1 MNKKIKS
8 IHFLGVKGVGMAP
21 LAIIAK
27 EAGFKV
33 TGCDIDEEFITDPA
47 LKKAGIEV
55 FKNFS
60 PEHLKN
66 LDLLITTGAHGGFD
80 NPEVKEAKSLGI
92 KVWTQGQ
99 AVGEFIKGDIFERD
113 DIQGISIT
121 GSHGKTTTAAMIAT
135 ILKANNQEPSFLIG
149 TGEISS
155 LGAPGH
161 YGKGRYFVAEADEYA
176 TEPKYD
182 KTPKLLWQ
190 KPKIA
195 VVTNI
200 EFDHPDLYESAEKIE
215 EVFLK
220 FINGLPSDGVVIAN
234 GDDLLVK
241 KMLRDYKGKS
251 VTYGLSESND
261 FYIERYSI
269 SGDKMFFWV
278 KNKSTLIGEFS
289 IGVVGEHNAVNALG
303 ALVTVLETG
312 ISIDQVKRGL
322 AVFKG
327 SKRRFEYVGKLASGA
342 LLYDDYAHHPTEI
355 RQTLSAFRKT
365 FPKERIICIFQP
377 HTYSRTKSLFEQ
389 FSSSFKDA
397 DVAILTNIYPSLRE
411 ERDDTVSSELLAGS
425 VAKFNKNV
433 LYLPEL
439 SDVVEY
445 IDKNSF
451 GKDTIIIS
459 MGAGN
464 VYKISEK
471 LNLIK

>member
-1 MNKKIKS
+1 MNKIKNV
-8 IHFLGVKGVGMAP
+8 HFLGIKGVGMAP
-21 LAIIAK
+21 LSIIAK

-33 TGCDIDEEFITDPA
+33 TGCDIEEEFITDIA
-47 LKKAGIEV
+47 LQKAGIEV
-55 FKNFS
+55 LKNFS
-60 PEHLKN
+60 GAHLKN
-66 LDLLITTGAHGGFD
+66 IDLLITTGAHGGFD
-80 NPEVKEAKSLGI
+80 NPEVIWAKQHGLP
-92 KVWTQGQ
+92 VWTQGQ
-99 AVGEFIKGDIFERD
+99 AVGEFMKGDIFKRVQD
-113 DIQGISIT
+113 GISVT

-135 ILKANNQEPSFLIG
+135 ILKANNQDPSFLIG
-149 TGEISS
+149 TGEIPS

-182 KTPKLLWQ
+182 KTPKVLWQ
-190 KPKIA
+190 KPRIA
-195 VVTNI
+195 VITNI
-200 EFDHPDLYESAEKIE
+200 EFDHPDLYQSEEKIK

-220 FINGLPSDGVVIAN
+220 FANSLPEDGIAVVN
-234 GDDLLVK
+234 GDDKENQKLLSE
-241 KMLRDYKGKS
+241 YGGKR

-261 FYIERYSI
+261 FFIQKYTI

-278 KNKSTLIGEFS
+278 KNKETLIGEFS
-289 IGVVGEHNAVNALG
+289 VGVVGEFNAVNALG
-303 ALVTVLETG
+303 ALVAVLEAGT
-312 ISIDQVKRGL
+312 STEQARRGL
-322 AVFKG
+322 ASFTG
-327 SKRRFEYVGKLASGA
+327 SKRRFEYVGKLTSGA

-365 FPKERIICIFQP
+365 FPKNKIVCVFQP

-389 FSSSFKDA
+389 FTSSFKDA
-397 DVAILTNIYPSLRE
+397 DIAILTNIYPSLRE
-411 ERDDTVSSELLAGS
+411 EKDDTVSSGLLAQS

-451 GKDTIIIS
+451 GKDTILIS

>member
-1 MNKKIKS
+1 MKKIKNV
-8 IHFLGVKGVGMAP
+8 HFSGVKGVGMTP

-33 TGCDIDEEFITDPA
+33 TGCDIDEEFITDIA
-47 LKKAGIEV
+47 LRKAGIEI

-60 PEHLKN
+60 PKHLKDV
-66 LDLLITTGAHGGFD
+66 DLLITTGAHGGFD
-80 NPEVKEAKSLGI
+80 NPEVKEAKKLGI
-92 KVWTQGQ
+92 PVWTQGQ
-99 AVGEFIKGDIFERD
+99 AVGEFMKGDIFERD
-113 DIQGISIT
+113 SIEGISVT

-135 ILKANNQEPSFLIG
+135 ILKANNQDPAFLIG

-161 YGKGRYFVAEADEYA
+161 YGKGRYFIAEADEYA

-195 VVTNI
+195 LITNI
-200 EFDHPDLYESAEKIE
+200 EFDHPDLYESADKIE
-215 EVFLK
+215 EVFLE
-220 FINGLPSDGVVIAN
+220 FINSLPKDGVVVAG
-234 GDDLLVK
+234 GDDPLVK
-241 KMLRDYKGKS
+241 KMLSEYKGKR
-251 VTYGLSESND
+251 VTFGLSENND
-261 FYIERYSI
+261 FYVQRYTI

-278 KNKSTLIGEFS
+278 KNKGTLMGEFS
-289 IGVVGEHNAVNALG
+289 VGVVGQHNAVNALG
-303 ALVTVLETG
+303 ALVTALETG
-312 ISIDQVKRGL
+312 ISIEQAKRGL
-322 AVFKG
+322 SVFRG
-327 SKRRFEYVGKLASGA
+327 SKRRFEYIGKLASGA

-355 RQTLSAFRKT
+355 TQTLSAFRKT

-389 FSSSFKDA
+389 FSSSFKDT
-397 DVAILTNIYPSLRE
+397 DIAILTNIYPSLRE
-411 ERDDTVSSELLAGS
+411 EKDDTVSSELLAAS

-439 SDVVEY
+439 SDVIEY

>member
-1 MNKKIKS
+1 MNKKIKNV
-8 IHFLGVKGVGMAP
+8 HFLGVKGVGMAP

-33 TGCDIDEEFITDPA
+33 TGCDIDEEFITDIA

-60 PEHLKN
+60 PEHLKDV
-66 LDLLITTGAHGGFD
+66 DLLITTGAHGGFD
-80 NPEVKEAKSLGI
+80 NLEVKEAKKLGI

-99 AVGEFIKGDIFERD
+99 AAGEFMKGDIFGRD
-113 DIQGISIT
+113 MEGISIA

-135 ILKANNQEPSFLIG
+135 ILKVNSQDPSFLIG
-149 TGEISS
+149 TGEIPS
-155 LGAPGH
+155 LGSPGH

-195 VVTNI
+195 VITNI
-200 EFDHPDLYESAEKIE
+200 EFDHPDLYASEEEIEK
-215 EVFLK
+215 VFLS
-220 FINGLPSDGVVIAN
+220 FANNLPETGVIVAN
-234 GDDLLVK
+234 GDGKKVK
-241 KMLRDYKGKS
+241 KLLGAYKGKRI
-251 VTYGLSESND
+251 TYGLSENND
-261 FYIERYSI
+261 FQVQRYTI

-303 ALVTVLETG
+303 ALVTALETG
-312 ISIDQVKRGL
+312 ISIEQAKRGL
-322 AVFKG
+322 SVFRG
-327 SKRRFEYVGKLASGA
+327 SKRRFEYIGKLASGA

-355 RQTLSAFRKT
+355 TQTLSAFRKT

-389 FSSSFKDA
+389 FSSSFKDT
-397 DVAILTNIYPSLRE
+397 DIAILTNIYPSLRE
-411 ERDDTVSSELLAGS
+411 EKDDTVSSGLLAGS

>member
-1 MNKKIKS
+1 MKKNRK

-33 TGCDIDEEFITDPA
+33 TGCDIDEEFITDIA

-55 FKNFS
+55 FKSFS

-66 LDLLITTGAHGGFD
+66 IDLLITTGAHGGFD
-80 NPEVKEAKSLGI
+80 NPEVMGAKKFGI
-92 KVWTQGQ
+92 QVWTQGQ
-99 AVGEFIKGDIFERD
+99 AAGEFMKGDIFERD
-113 DIQGISIT
+113 NIEGISVT

-135 ILKANNQEPSFLIG
+135 ILKANNQDPSFLIG

-161 YGKGRYFVAEADEYA
+161 YGKGRFFVAEADEYA

-182 KTPKLLWQ
+182 KTPKVLWQ

-195 VVTNI
+195 VITNI
-200 EFDHPDLYESAEKIE
+200 EFDHPDLYESADKIE
-215 EVFLK
+215 EVFLG
-220 FINGLPSDGVVIAN
+220 FINKLPKDGIVIAG
-234 GDDLLVK
+234 GDDPLVK
-241 KMLRDYKGKS
+241 KMLSDYKGKR
-251 VTYGLSESND
+251 VTFGLSENND
-261 FYIERYSI
+261 FYVERYSI
-269 SGDKMFFWV
+269 SGSKMFFWV
-278 KNKSTLIGEFS
+278 KSKGTLIGEFS
-289 IGVVGEHNAVNALG
+289 VGVLGQHNAVNALG
-303 ALVTVLETG
+303 ALVTALEAG
-312 ISIDQVKRGL
+312 NSIEQIKRGL
-322 AVFKG
+322 SSFTG

-355 RQTLSAFRKT
+355 KQTLSAFRKT

-397 DVAILTNIYPSLRE
+397 DVAILTNIYSSLRE
-411 ERDDTVSSELLAGS
+411 EKDKTVSSGLLAEN

-439 SDVVEY
+439 SDVIEY

-471 LNLIK
+471 LNLVK

>member
-1 MNKKIKS
+1 MSKMKN
-8 IHFLGVKGVGMAP
+8 IHFLGVKGVGTAP
-21 LAIIAK
+21 LAVIAK

-33 TGCDIDEEFITDPA
+33 TGCDIDEEFITDIA
-47 LKKAGIEV
+47 LKNAGIEV

-60 PEHLKN
+60 PEHLKDI
-66 LDLLITTGAHGGFD
+66 DLLITTGAHQGFD
-80 NPEVKEAKSLGI
+80 NPEVKEANRLGI

-99 AVGEFIKGDIFERD
+99 AAGEFMKGDIFERVMT
-113 DIQGISIT
+113 GISVA

-135 ILKANNQEPSFLIG
+135 ILKVNSQDPSFLIG
-149 TGEISS
+149 TGEIPS
-155 LGAPGH
+155 LGSPGH
-161 YGKGRYFVAEADEYA
+161 YGKGRYFIAEADEYA

-195 VVTNI
+195 VITNI
-200 EFDHPDLYESAEKIE
+200 EFDHPDLYASEEEIEK
-215 EVFLK
+215 VFLK
-220 FINGLPSDGVVIAN
+220 FANNLPENGVLVAD
-234 GDDLLVK
+234 GDDRKVNKLLGA
-241 KMLRDYKGKS
+241 YKGKR
-251 VTYGLSESND
+251 VTYGLSEAND
-261 FYIERYSI
+261 FHIQRYAI

-289 IGVVGEHNAVNALG
+289 IGVVGEHNSVNALG
-303 ALVTVLETG
+303 AFVTALETG
-312 ISIDQVKRGL
+312 MSIEQAKRGL
-322 AVFKG
+322 AAFTG
-327 SKRRFEYVGKLASGA
+327 SKRRFEYIGKLASGA
-342 LLYDDYAHHPTEI
+342 LVYDDYAHHPTEI
-355 RQTLSAFRKT
+355 KQTLSAFRKT

-389 FSSSFKDA
+389 FSSSFKEA
-397 DVAILTNIYPSLRE
+397 NIAILTNIYPSLRE
-411 ERDDTVSSELLAGS
+411 EKDDTVSSQLLAVS

-471 LNLIK
+471 LDLIK

>member
-1 MNKKIKS
+1 MNKAKT
-8 IHFLGVKGVGMAP
+8 IHFLGVKGVGTAP

-33 TGCDIDEEFITDPA
+33 TGCDIDEEFITDVA
-47 LKKAGIEV
+47 LQKAGIDIY
-55 FKNFS
+55 KNFS
-60 PEHLKN
+60 SEHL
-66 LDLLITTGAHGGFD
+66 LDIDLLITTGAHGGFD
-80 NPEVKEAKSLGI
+80 NPEVKEAKRLGI

-99 AVGEFIKGDIFERD
+99 AAGEFMKGDIFKRVLE
-113 DIQGISIT
+113 GISVA
-121 GSHGKTTTAAMIAT
+121 GSHGKTTTTAMIAT
-135 ILKANNQEPSFLIG
+135 ILKVNGQDPSFLIG
-149 TGEISS
+149 TGEVTA
-155 LGAPGH
+155 LGSPGH
-161 YGKGRYFVAEADEYA
+161 YGKGKYFVAEADEYA

-195 VVTNI
+195 IITNI
-200 EFDHPDLYESAEKIE
+200 EFDHPDLYHSEAEIE
-215 EVFLK
+215 AVFLK
-220 FINGLPSDGVVIAN
+220 FANNLPINGVLIAN
-234 GDDLLVK
+234 GDDRKVRKLLSE
-241 KMLRDYKGKS
+241 YKGKRI
-251 VTYGLSESND
+251 TYGLSETND
-261 FYIERYSI
+261 YNLQRYTI

-278 KNKSTLIGEFS
+278 RNKNTLIGEFS
-289 IGVVGEHNAVNALG
+289 IGVVGEHNGVNALG
-303 ALVTVLETG
+303 ALVVALETG
-312 ISIDQVKRGL
+312 LSVEQVRKGL
-322 AVFKG
+322 AAYTG
-327 SKRRFEYVGKLASGA
+327 AKRRFEYVGKLSSGA

-365 FPKERIICIFQP
+365 FPKERLVCIFQP

-411 ERDDTVSSELLAGS
+411 EKDDSVSSKLLSES

-445 IDKNSF
+445 IDKNRF
-451 GKDTIIIS
+451 GKDTILIS
-459 MGAGN
+459 MGAGD
-464 VYKISEK
+464 VYKISER

>member
-1 MNKKIKS
+1 MNKTKN

-33 TGCDIDEEFITDPA
+33 TGCDIDEDFITDIA
-47 LKKAGIEV
+47 LKKAGIEI

-60 PEHLKN
+60 DEHLRN
-66 LDLLITTGAHGGFD
+66 VDLLVTTGAHRGFD
-80 NPEVKEAKSLGI
+80 NPEVMGAKKLGI

-99 AVGEFIKGDIFERD
+99 AAGEFMKGDIFQRD
-113 DIQGISIT
+113 MEGISIA

-135 ILKANNQEPSFLIG
+135 ILKVNSQDPSFLIG
-149 TGEISS
+149 TGEIPS

-161 YGKGRYFVAEADEYA
+161 YGKGKYFVAEADEYA

-195 VVTNI
+195 VITNI
-200 EFDHPDLYESAEKIE
+200 EFDHPDLYASEEEIEK
-215 EVFLK
+215 VFLS
-220 FINGLPSDGVVIAN
+220 FANGLPKNGVIVAN
-234 GDDLLVK
+234 CDDKKVK
-241 KMLRDYKGKS
+241 KLLGAYKGKRI
-251 VTYGLSESND
+251 TYGLSENND
-261 FYIERYSI
+261 FYIQRYTI

-303 ALVTVLETG
+303 ALVATLETG
-312 ISIDQVKRGL
+312 ISIERARKGL
-322 AVFKG
+322 SVFTG

-365 FPKERIICIFQP
+365 FPKKRIVCIFQP

-397 DVAILTNIYPSLRE
+397 DIAILTNIYSSLRE
-411 ERDDTVSSELLAGS
+411 EKDNTVSSGLLAQS

-439 SDVVEY
+439 SDVIEY

>member
-1 MNKKIKS
+1 MKKIKN
-8 IHFLGVKGVGMAP
+8 IHFLGIKGVGMAP

-33 TGCDIDEEFITDPA
+33 TGCDIDEEFITDIA
-47 LKKAGIEV
+47 LKKAGIEI

-60 PEHLKN
+60 DEHLKDI
-66 LDLLITTGAHGGFD
+66 DLLITTGAHGGFD
-80 NPEVKEAKSLGI
+80 NPEVMGAKKLGI

-99 AVGEFIKGDIFERD
+99 AAGEFMKGDIFGRGME
-113 DIQGISIT
+113 GISIA

-135 ILKANNQEPSFLIG
+135 ILKVNSQDPSFLIG
-149 TGEISS
+149 TGEILS

-195 VVTNI
+195 VITNI
-200 EFDHPDLYESAEKIE
+200 EFDHPDLYESEAKIE
-215 EVFLK
+215 EVFLE
-220 FINGLPSDGVVIAN
+220 FINSLSRDGVVVAG
-234 GDDLLVK
+234 GDDRLVK
-241 KMLRDYKGKS
+241 KMLSEYKGKR
-251 VTYGLSESND
+251 VTFGLSENND
-261 FYIERYSI
+261 FYIQRYTI

-278 KNKSTLIGEFS
+278 KNKNTLIGEFS
-289 IGVVGEHNAVNALG
+289 VGVVGEHNAINALG
-303 ALVTVLETG
+303 ALVAALEAG
-312 ISIDQVKRGL
+312 ISIERARRGL
-322 AVFKG
+322 SVFTG
-327 SKRRFEYVGKLASGA
+327 SKRRFEHIGKLASGA

-365 FPKERIICIFQP
+365 FPKKRIVCVFQP

-397 DVAILTNIYPSLRE
+397 DIAILTNIYPSLRE
-411 ERDDTVSSELLAGS
+411 EKDETVSSELLAAS

-433 LYLPEL
+433 LYLPGL
-439 SDVVEY
+439 SDVIEY

-451 GKDTIIIS
+451 GEDTIIIS

-464 VYKISEK
+464 VYKINEK

>member
-1 MNKKIKS
+1 MKKIKN
-8 IHFLGVKGVGMAP
+8 IHFLGVKGVGMTP

-33 TGCDIDEEFITDPA
+33 TGCDIDEEFITDVA

-60 PEHLKN
+60 DEHLKN
-66 LDLLITTGAHGGFD
+66 VDLLITTGAHGGFD
-80 NPEVKEAKSLGI
+80 NPEVISAKKFGI
-92 KVWTQGQ
+92 PVWTQGQ
-99 AVGEFIKGDIFERD
+99 AAGEFMKGDIFKRAQD
-113 DIQGISIT
+113 GISVT

-135 ILKANNQEPSFLIG
+135 ILKVNNQDPSFLIG
-149 TGEISS
+149 TGEIPS
-155 LGAPGH
+155 LGSPGH

-182 KTPKLLWQ
+182 RRAKLLWQ

-195 VVTNI
+195 VITNI
-200 EFDHPDLYESAEKIE
+200 EFDHPDLYESADKIE
-215 EVFLK
+215 EVFLE
-220 FINGLPSDGVVIAN
+220 FINNMPQDGVVVCG
-234 GDDLLVK
+234 GDDRLVK
-241 KMLRDYKGKS
+241 KMLSEYKGRR
-251 VTYGLSESND
+251 VTFGLSEYND
-261 FYIERYSI
+261 FYVQRYTI
-269 SGDKMFFWV
+269 SGTRMFFWV
-278 KNKSTLIGEFS
+278 KSKGTLMGEFS
-289 IGVVGEHNAVNALG
+289 VGVVGEHNAVNALG
-303 ALVTVLETG
+303 ALVVALEAG
-312 ISIDQVKRGL
+312 FSVEQVRRGL
-322 AVFKG
+322 SLFTG

-342 LLYDDYAHHPTEI
+342 SLYDDYAHHPTEI
-355 RQTLSAFRKT
+355 KQTLSAFRKT
-365 FPKERIICIFQP
+365 FPKEKIICIFQP

-397 DVAILTNIYPSLRE
+397 DIVILTNIYPSLRE
-411 ERDDTVSSELLAGS
+411 EKDETVSSGLLAES

-464 VYKISEK
+464 VYKISER

>member
-1 MNKKIKS
+1 MKKIKN

-33 TGCDIDEEFITDPA
+33 TGCDIDEEFITDVA
-47 LKKAGIEV
+47 LKKAGIEI

-60 PEHLKN
+60 DGHLKN
-66 LDLLITTGAHGGFD
+66 IDLLITTGAHGGFD
-80 NPEVKEAKSLGI
+80 NPEVAEAKKTGI
-92 KVWTQGQ
+92 TVWTQGQ
-99 AVGEFIKGDIFERD
+99 TVGEFMKGDIFKRTLD
-113 DIQGISIT
+113 GISIT

-135 ILKANNQEPSFLIG
+135 ILKVNGQDPSFLIG
-149 TGEISS
+149 TGEIPS

-182 KTPKLLWQ
+182 KTPKVLWQ

-195 VVTNI
+195 VITNI
-200 EFDHPDLYESAEKIE
+200 EFDHPDLYESEDKIE
-215 EVFLK
+215 EVFLE
-220 FINGLPSDGVVIAN
+220 FVNNLPKDGVVVAG
-234 GDDLLVK
+234 GDDRMVK
-241 KMLRDYKGKS
+241 KMLGEYKGRR
-251 VTYGLSESND
+251 VTFGLSEYND
-261 FYIERYSI
+261 FYVYRYTI

-278 KNKSTLIGEFS
+278 KSKGTLIGEFS
-289 IGVVGEHNAVNALG
+289 IGVLGQHNAVNALG
-303 ALVTVLETG
+303 ALVAALEAG
-312 ISIDQVKRGL
+312 NSIEQVKKGL
-322 AVFKG
+322 SSFTG

-355 RQTLSAFRKT
+355 KQTLSAFRKT
-365 FPKERIICIFQP
+365 FPKNKIICIFQP

-397 DVAILTNIYPSLRE
+397 DIAILTNIYSSLRE
-411 ERDDTVSSELLAGS
+411 AKDETVSSGILAES

-439 SDVVEY
+439 SDVIEY